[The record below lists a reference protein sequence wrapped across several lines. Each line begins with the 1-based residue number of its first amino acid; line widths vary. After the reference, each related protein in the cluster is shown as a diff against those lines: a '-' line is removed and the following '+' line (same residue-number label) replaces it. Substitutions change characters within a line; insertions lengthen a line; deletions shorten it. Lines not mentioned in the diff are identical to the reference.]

1 MNIKSRDR
9 KVIAVIICIC
19 FVIQIVF
26 RSFSFDSIATPS
38 DTVIALIFRDTNGYH
53 IRNIS
58 SFLESD
64 GTITMPTP
72 RDLGDT
78 NDESYSNW
86 SPVLIENSFENVKK
100 VIMNGGRLDIEDYDV
115 SNPPTLATSSVA
127 TPSIATS
134 TNSPGGALVI
144 RAGFSPLS
152 NEESAN
158 TSITIYR
165 SNVMF
170 GIGNR
175 VRIAKRNRLNVI
187 SDDMKRFISKNGN
200 KNQIFFLAV
209 QPPVEEV
216 QDNEPSEVPESRPSS
231 ENIRSANMS
240 RTLSSTEEIRI
251 FEGRRT
257 ERLSAEST
265 SVEPPSIES
274 PSIEET
280 RTNEAL
286 STEESRQDIQAET
299 NPTSEVQNNVEESR
313 AETNTAY
320 NITLSG
326 KHNSSGSVT
335 SNIRTNVSTGVSD
348 EGDTNRLASNK
359 AESQSTLPAVLQN
372 NYVEGNT
379 NVENNVNLSNSTNI
393 TNTEKVFTPMGNGTV
408 KNSYSGVKSGVSIRN
423 ENSGSNGFINTKSTS
438 VNISDD
444 NSKKLNRKNDIKKKI
459 WNKFVPKVKEKD
471 LSGNYK
477 RRNKKGKTLFSWWK
491 QVTEDTS
498 GPGKPEE
505 WEKNYNSEEQKALR
519 QKLKVR
525 SMED

>member
-134 TNSPGGALVI
+134 TNSPGGDLVI

-170 GIGNR
+170 GIR
-175 VRIAKRNRLNVI
+175 
-187 SDDMKRFISKNGN
+187 
-200 KNQIFFLAV
+200 
-209 QPPVEEV
+209 
-216 QDNEPSEVPESRPSS
+216 
-231 ENIRSANMS
+231 
-240 RTLSSTEEIRI
+240 
-251 FEGRRT
+251 
-257 ERLSAEST
+257 
-265 SVEPPSIES
+265 
-274 PSIEET
+274 ET
-280 RTNEAL
+280 
-286 STEESRQDIQAET
+286 D
-299 NPTSEVQNNVEESR
+299 
-313 AETNTAY
+313 
-320 NITLSG
+320 
-326 KHNSSGSVT
+326 
-335 SNIRTNVSTGVSD
+335 
-348 EGDTNRLASNK
+348 
-359 AESQSTLPAVLQN
+359 
-372 NYVEGNT
+372 
-379 NVENNVNLSNSTNI
+379 
-393 TNTEKVFTPMGNGTV
+393 
-408 KNSYSGVKSGVSIRN
+408 
-423 ENSGSNGFINTKSTS
+423 
-438 VNISDD
+438 
-444 NSKKLNRKNDIKKKI
+444 
-459 WNKFVPKVKEKD
+459 
-471 LSGNYK
+471 
-477 RRNKKGKTLFSWWK
+477 
-491 QVTEDTS
+491 
-498 GPGKPEE
+498 
-505 WEKNYNSEEQKALR
+505 
-519 QKLKVR
+519 
-525 SMED
+525 